1 MAKKK
6 DPNLW
11 DWYSDVRNISNEFE
25 MNIMDENIRKMT
37 ENMFKSHV
45 RIFCACKTGQK
56 YLKTKQSRGEKASS
70 IRY

>member
-25 MNIMDENIRKMT
+25 INIMDENIKKMP
-37 ENMFKSHV
+37 ENMFKRHV
-45 RIFCACKTGQK
+45 RIFCVCKTG
-56 YLKTKQSRGEKASS
+56 LN
-70 IRY
+70 